1 MVLFLPFDFF
11 LKNKTEISLAQA
23 DIILREPL
31 IFDKLIPDT
40 SVNSLKMSGHLLD
53 TVHDF
58 VG

>member
-1 MVLFLPFDFF
+1 MVLFHPFDLF
-11 LKNKTEISLAQA
+11 KNKTEIFLAQA
-23 DIILREPL
+23 DILREPL
-31 IFDKLIPDT
+31 IFDKLIPHT